1 MGGRIFFSLSLSQ
14 THWLCCQFYLDTC
27 VSSGISGVIKEI
39 DLITFGH
46 ERRSCL
52 LSDEASPD
60 QIAAHTHSLS
70 LFLAIKIKNHEP
82 WTAVEEEEVARIFI
96 CVLFMK
102 KEFGNVYKDAPVG
115 QGRFVK

>member
-1 MGGRIFFSLSLSQ
+1 MKGGRVY
-14 THWLCCQFYLDTC
+14 CQMKRHLTR
-27 VSSGISGVIKEI
+27 
-39 DLITFGH
+39 L
-46 ERRSCL
+46 R
-52 LSDEASPD
+52 
-60 QIAAHTHSLS
+60 HTHTLS